1 MRAATLP
8 PSETVAPRAASWGRA
23 FRAQF
28 QVELLLMVRQGENLL
43 VILFLPVL
51 LLVLLTGARI
61 FPAGSVRP
69 VQFLVPGILTVALMS
84 TGMVTL
90 GISTAYQRYYRV
102 LKRLGGSP
110 LPRSALAAAKAA
122 AVLVVEVAQVGLL
135 LAIAGLGLGWRLHGS
150 FPLAVILLL
159 VGAVTF
165 AAIGLALAGAV
176 RAELTLGGANGL
188 YLLFLV
194 LGGVV
199 LPVNHL
205 PGAIQPLARVLPATA
220 LSSSLR
226 AVLQGHPPGAVDLA
240 LLVGW
245 AALTVA
251 AAGLWFRWE

>member
-1 MRAATLP
+1 MSAAELFP
-8 PSETVAPRAASWGRA
+8 EGREAPRAAPWVAA

-28 QVELLLMVRQGENLL
+28 KVELLLMLRQGENLL
-43 VILFLPVL
+43 VILVLPIL
-51 LLVLLTGARI
+51 LLVLFTSSRI

-69 VQFLVPGILTVALMS
+69 VDFLVPGILTVAVMS

-122 AVLVVEVAQVGLL
+122 AVLLVEVFQVVLL
-135 LAIAGLGLGWRLHGS
+135 VAIAGLGLGWSTPGS
-150 FPLAVILLL
+150 LGLAVLILV
-159 VGAVTF
+159 VGAVGF
-165 AAIGLALAGAV
+165 AGIGLALAGAV

-188 YLLFLV
+188 FLLFLI

-199 LPVNHL
+199 LPVDHL
-205 PGAIQPLARVLPATA
+205 PAFAQPLATVLPATA

-226 AVLQGHPPGAVDLA
+226 AVLEGSAPGAGNLA
-240 LLVGW
+240 LLCGW
-245 AALTVA
+245 SAAAVVA
-251 AAGLWFRWE
+251 AALWFRWE

>member
-1 MRAATLP
+1 MFEPR
-8 PSETVAPRAASWGRA
+8 SAPWRRA
-23 FRAQF
+23 FAAQF
-28 QVELLLMVRQGENLL
+28 RVELLLMLRQGENLL
-43 VILFLPVL
+43 MILILPIL
-51 LLVLLTGARI
+51 LLVLFTGARI
-61 FPAGSVRP
+61 FPAGSIRP
-69 VQFLVPGILTVALMS
+69 VQFLVPGILTVAVMS

-110 LPRSALAAAKAA
+110 LPGSAWAAAKAA
-122 AVLVVEVAQVGLL
+122 TVLLVELAQVLLL
-135 LAIAGLGLGWRLHGS
+135 LAIAWLGLGWSLHGS
-150 FPLAVILLL
+150 LALAALILLA
-159 VGAVTF
+159 GAAAF

-205 PGAIQPLARVLPATA
+205 PGVVQPLARVLPATA

-226 AVLQGHPPGAVDLA
+226 AVLQGGAPSVGNLA
-240 LLVGW
+240 LLLGW
-245 AALTVA
+245 LAVA
-251 AAGLWFRWE
+251 ATAAVLWFRWE